1 MMTPRLA
8 IALLAALP
16 ALGASAQEAAPLLPQ
31 DPRAP
36 RFHEVEHGLSASLEA
51 GWMGLFKTPTAEP
64 ARYPSAGTGGGF
76 SSGLHVGMAFGAEL
90 GGRLGVSLLL
100 LGVNQTASVSY
111 GSFSLVG
118 AGADVRLDLARRADS
133 QGAERLHLYAHARGA
148 FVATEPH
155 GLFGQTD
162 VLVAAGP
169 GVEYYTRLRH
179 FSVGLA
185 LDGVFAV
192 KAKAPGIAAVPTL
205 RYTF

>member
-1 MMTPRLA
+1 MTPRLA

-16 ALGASAQEAAPLLPQ
+16 ALGASAQEAAPLLPE

-36 RFHEVEHGLSASLEA
+36 RFHEVERGLSASLEA

-76 SSGLHVGMAFGAEL
+76 SSGVQVGMAFGAQV

-118 AGADVRLDLARRADS
+118 AGADLRLDLAHRPDS
-133 QGAERLHLYAHARGA
+133 QGVERLHLYAHARGA

-155 GLFGQTD
+155 GLFGRNE

-179 FSVGLA
+179 FSVGVA
-185 LDGVFAV
+185 LDGVFAL

>member
-1 MMTPRLA
+1 MTPRLA

-36 RFHEVEHGLSASLEA
+36 RFHEVERGLSASLEA

-64 ARYPSAGTGGGF
+64 SRYPSAGTGGGF

-90 GGRLGVSLLL
+90 GRLGVSLLL

-133 QGAERLHLYAHARGA
+133 QGVERLHLYAHARGA

>member
-16 ALGASAQEAAPLLPQ
+16 ALASAQEAAPLLPE

-36 RFHEVEHGLSASLEA
+36 RFHEVERGGLSASLEA

-76 SSGLHVGMAFGAEL
+76 SSGLHLGMAFGAEL
-90 GGRLGVSLLL
+90 GGRLGLSLLL

-118 AGADVRLDLARRADS
+118 AGADVRLDLARRPDS
-133 QGAERLHLYAHARGA
+133 QGVERLYFYAHARGA

-155 GLFGQTD
+155 GLFGKTD